1 MMQIK
6 QVKGNRIFF
15 EKGYIQIKVLN
26 DDLDFI
32 VMTNDGRIRC
42 FDTME
47 EAMEAVKWKLMSLWK
62 IVV

>member
-1 MMQIK
+1 MQIK

-32 VMTNDGRIRC
+32 VVTNDGRIRC

-47 EAMEAVKWKLMSLWK
+47 EAMEVVKCG
-62 IVV
+62 

>member
-6 QVKGNRIFF
+6 ETKGNRIFF

-32 VMTNDGRIRC
+32 VVTGDGRIRC

-47 EAMEAVKWKLMSLWK
+47 EAMEILK
-62 IVV
+62 